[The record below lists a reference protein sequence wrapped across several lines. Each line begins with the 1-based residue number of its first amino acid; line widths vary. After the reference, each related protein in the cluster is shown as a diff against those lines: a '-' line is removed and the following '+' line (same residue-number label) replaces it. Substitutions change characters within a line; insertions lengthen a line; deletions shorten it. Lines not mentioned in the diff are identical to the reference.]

1 MKFPSLIGWALL
13 GVAFFTAAA
22 ETVTYS
28 VPGVGGMIVSAYDLW
43 YTISPKSLVIARI
56 NIERNLPPLFWDPLL
71 VTVLQLPAWLI
82 FGIPGAAMAWFFRP
96 PREKDVEI
104 EEDSIFLYD
113 RLVEAAREEN
123 MLEDYPLEILTSL
136 PMPPSWRTGTTTTPI
151 LRTPPPRRTWA
162 MTTTIPRKPPP
173 RRTAAPT
180 SRTAIRT
187 AAPDADQPRPPA
199 ARRAFAI

>member
-123 MLEDYPLEILTSL
+123 MLEDYPLEY
-136 PMPPSWRTGTTTTPI
+136 PYVP
-151 LRTPPPRRTWA
+151 
-162 MTTTIPRKPPP
+162 
-173 RRTAAPT
+173 
-180 SRTAIRT
+180 
-187 AAPDADQPRPPA
+187 PDATLMADGDDDDADPADPASAADMGDDDDDPPDA
-199 ARRAFAI
+199 ASAADGGPDEPDGDKDGRA